1 MSIQIIDNFEL
12 TTAKPIDNR
21 LVVGVNSFYTNKDNI
36 PNKYD
41 GMRVWELPG
50 SDIGGGLT
58 NSTANGLGYVW
69 TGTTW
74 VSENTTSISG
84 GGDSG
89 RVPYFNSTNSI
100 QSSNI
105 YYDGTNIGIGGTAE
119 TGSGSSKLIVQG
131 SIKSSGGYFIGN
143 AWDSSTSTG
152 LSNLNASN
160 LSVGTVP
167 IGRFPTS
174 TTGWI
179 LTADATAASYKDPSS
194 ITVGTA
200 SALQTTRTIWGQNF
214 NGTGNVTGNIT
225 GAGTIQFGTQVN
237 KATLTYTTNVVRNL
251 TVPSLSG
258 NSTFAFLEQTQT
270 WTSTNT
276 FEYIRTN
283 QSNET
288 TYNSSGTY
296 PLRVG
301 YGQILSLGANST
313 IGGLIQTWSGKD
325 LRLNTSG
332 NNVIIGDYSGATSKL
347 AINQN
352 SPTYHL
358 ELGYNSA
365 AKPSSTVWTIL
376 SDSRLKENIVDAD
389 LDRCL
394 EIVDNLPLRKYTWK
408 REYYKDEQISNDRSK
423 IGWIADEVETYFPKA
438 VNTISSCKLNGNSIN
453 DLKTL
458 DSDQIY
464 AVLYGA
470 VKKLIND
477 NKNLKKE
484 IEDIN
489 RFISS
494 QTTN

>member
-1 MSIQIIDNFEL
+1 MPIQIIDNFEL

-89 RVPYFNSTNSI
+89 RVPYFNSINSI

-105 YYDGTNIGIGGTAE
+105 YYNGTNIGIGISAE
-119 TGSGSSKLIVQG
+119 TGSGSSKLVVGG
-131 SIKSSGGYFIGN
+131 SIKSSGGHFIGS

-160 LSVGTVP
+160 LSVGTIP

-179 LTADATAASYKDPSS
+179 LTADATAASYKNPSS

-214 NGTGNVTGNIT
+214 NGTSNITGNIT
-225 GAGTIQFGTQVN
+225 GAGTIQFGTQTN
-237 KATLTYTTNVVRNL
+237 KATLSYSANSARNL
-251 TVPSLSG
+251 IVPALSNS
-258 NSTFAFLEQTQT
+258 NSTFVFLEQSQIFTANNT
-270 WTSTNT
+270 FNSTNT
-276 FEYIRTN
+276 FDFIRTKT
-283 QSNET
+283 SNDT
-288 TYNSSGTY
+288 NMSDGSSY

-301 YGQILSLGANST
+301 RDSYLSMGGNETDGALIQTFSQKPLRINPLVNNVT
-313 IGGLIQTWSGKD
+313 IGGFTPFSSVKPKLGISIVTPTSD
-325 LRLNTSG
+325 LHCNGTFALNTSTSATASNSILLLNG
-332 NNVIIGDYSGATSKL
+332 GTFTTPTALDMIGRIYIIRNTSTSSNVAVNSIID
-347 AINQN
+347 
-352 SPTYHL
+352 
-358 ELGYNSA
+358 YNS
-365 AKPSSTVWTIL
+365 SSSSPFTLTPAIG
-376 SDSRLKENIVDAD
+376 SIMIVS
-389 LDRCL
+389 
-394 EIVDNLPLRKYTWK
+394 NG
-408 REYYKDEQISNDRSK
+408 ISWYR
-423 IGWIADEVETYFPKA
+423 I
-438 VNTISSCKLNGNSIN
+438 
-453 DLKTL
+453 
-458 DSDQIY
+458 
-464 AVLYGA
+464 
-470 VKKLIND
+470 
-477 NKNLKKE
+477 
-484 IEDIN
+484 
-489 RFISS
+489 
-494 QTTN
+494 